1 MLYVF
6 ILHNVSE
13 VFVSWPLQ
21 SVIFYAVQ
29 SPKLN
34 HWLNS
39 DNIQEQLQALQDP
52 QYVDVDPTFYHN
64 IDEDYDLR
72 QGGISKVSFL
82 NCYLAWIQ
90 YCASR
95 KDPVSKPLASYADV
109 VWVCHATREVERA
122 CVMSQKDVWLLC
134 EL

>member
-1 MLYVF
+1 M
-6 ILHNVSE
+6 I
-13 VFVSWPLQ
+13 VSWPLQ

-34 HWLNS
+34 QWLNS
-39 DNIQEQLQALQDP
+39 DIIQEQLQTLHDP
-52 QYVDVDPTFYHN
+52 QYVDVDTNSFLHN

-72 QGGISKVSFL
+72 QGGISKTSFL

-95 KDPVSKPLASYADV
+95 KDPVS
-109 VWVCHATREVERA
+109 
-122 CVMSQKDVWLLC
+122 
-134 EL
+134 